1 MVLKQF
7 RIENF
12 TTQQEVYS
20 KLIRGQLAFRCET
33 KQDDNEHIT
42 HINLYRDH
50 DKTKALIDKAEQQ
63 GYITKSVQSFATN
76 GTLRLYFNDKFA
88 MFPDGGEMVITITE
102 LNFNPKGFQIVD
114 YPKGKV
120 AIYIQIQ
127 TAEATETYKS
137 REEIVNLFTKEEENV
152 R

>member
-1 MVLKQF
+1 MILKQF
-7 RIENF
+7 RVENF
-12 TTQQEVYS
+12 TTQKEIYS

-33 KQDDNEHIT
+33 KQDEHEHIT

-63 GYITKSVQSFATN
+63 GYITKSIQSFPVK
-76 GTLRLYFNDKFA
+76 GTLRLYFNDQFV
-88 MFPDGGEMVITITE
+88 MFPDGGETVITITE
-102 LNFNPKGFQIVD
+102 LNFNPKGFKIVD

-120 AIYIQIQ
+120 AIYIQIH
-127 TAEATETYKS
+127 TTEATETFKS
-137 REEIVNLFTKEEENV
+137 REEITNLFVKEDNNV